1 MNIKRKSLFKAS
13 LMSLLLVIV
22 TNCTRSPEGLIIK
35 DSHLYV
41 PLNGSMMTG
50 GYLSIS
56 NVTEES
62 IEIIEIDCSPY
73 RAEIHETKIDNQ
85 GMMKMERLE
94 SLELNRDSQII
105 FVPGGKHI
113 MFWGLSGFKGA
124 YLDCS
129 FKLKDKDPIMF
140 KFEVLKRG

>member
-1 MNIKRKSLFKAS
+1 
-13 LMSLLLVIV
+13 MSLLLVIV

-35 DSHLYV
+35 DAHLYV

-85 GMMKMERLE
+85 
-94 SLELNRDSQII
+94 
-105 FVPGGKHI
+105 
-113 MFWGLSGFKGA
+113 
-124 YLDCS
+124 
-129 FKLKDKDPIMF
+129 
-140 KFEVLKRG
+140 